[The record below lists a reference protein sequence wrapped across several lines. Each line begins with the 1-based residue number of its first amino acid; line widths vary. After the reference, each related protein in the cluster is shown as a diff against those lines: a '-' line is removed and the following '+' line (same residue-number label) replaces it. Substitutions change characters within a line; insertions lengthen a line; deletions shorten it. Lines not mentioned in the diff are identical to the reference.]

1 MTNLAASASPDMVCD
16 REVEEKP
23 LRLLRKDIQLL
34 DDQDSA
40 AGVPSWKIYDPLRNQ
55 FFRIG
60 WLQFECLRHWRLG
73 KASSIIAA
81 VQKSTPLRVSDFDIQ
96 QLSEF
101 LERKE
106 LLEINRSEQ
115 IAVLDEHL
123 RCADKAWWMRTFMF
137 TMYHRFPLLKPDPI
151 LARVYTCV
159 KPLIR
164 WQFGVLIALLTLFA
178 IVGVSGHW
186 FEFKDQFQN
195 YLTPKG
201 MLGFGLVLLFINV
214 IHEFGHGVAAHHF
227 KCRVPRMG
235 VALIFMLP
243 LFYSDTSDSWRLNSS
258 RQRMWIGAAGI
269 LTEMLIALVAT
280 YMWLILP
287 DGLARTLAYFVAV
300 TSWAMS
306 LLVNVNPFM
315 KFDGYYLL
323 SDALGVENLQ
333 ERSFANFRWQLRR
346 SLLGV
351 DEPVPYQAPP
361 RKHRIICAYA
371 MGTWVYRLF
380 LYMGIAWMVYNFW
393 FKALG
398 LVMMSG
404 VFAMM
409 LIKPVVEE
417 LSNYVR
423 IVKETPWN
431 PRRWG
436 SFAVVAVLLL
446 LCLVPL
452 PRKITAPA
460 VYSAADSAR
469 IFSPQSAVVE
479 SISVKEGDQVTQ
491 GQVLLTLSDPEL
503 VFKQQS
509 LQREIRMLEYR
520 LQQERSWRNSSG
532 YRQVSREELDSKKAE
547 HLAVSEQLAQL
558 VLRSP
563 FDAQLAKLH
572 DWVKPGTWLEAN
584 EVIAE
589 VANPALIEVRAYI
602 EAVNHD
608 RVVDRPAWF
617 YRNDGEAL
625 ALLKLKSVS
634 SMTVQSLEDKVL
646 AVLHGGSIPA
656 VASDSGE
663 LQPREDW
670 HKSVFVAES
679 AEEQQLQAR
688 QEQVGFV
695 LIPAAASSLLVQGLR
710 RLYAVFL
717 RESGF

>member
-1 MTNLAASASPDMVCD
+1 MNSLAATAARSEMICD
-16 REVEEKP
+16 QKVEEKP

-81 VQKSTPLRVSDFDIQ
+81 VQKNTPLRVSDCDIQ

-106 LLEINRSEQ
+106 LFDIDRAEQ

-123 RCADKAWWMRTFMF
+123 RCADKPWWMRTFMF

-151 LARVYTCV
+151 LARVHACIR
-159 KPLIR
+159 PLIR
-164 WQFGVLIALLTLFA
+164 WQFGVLLALLTLFA
-178 IVGVSGHW
+178 VAGVSGHW

-195 YLTPKG
+195 YLTPEG
-201 MLGFGLVLLFINV
+201 ILGFGLVLLFINV
-214 IHEFGHGVAAHHF
+214 VHEFGHGVAAHHF
-227 KCRVPRMG
+227 NCRVPRMG
-235 VALIFMLP
+235 VALVFMLP
-243 LFYSDTSDSWRLNSS
+243 LFYSDTSDSWRLNNH

-269 LTEMLIALVAT
+269 LTEMLIALFAT

-351 DEPVPYQAPP
+351 NETTPYQTTP
-361 RKHRIICAYA
+361 RKHRIIYAYA

-404 VFAMM
+404 VFTMM
-409 LIKPVVEE
+409 LVKPVLKE

-423 IVKETPWN
+423 IIKETPGN

-436 SFAVVAVLLL
+436 SFAVVVVLLL
-446 LCLVPL
+446 LCLIPL

-460 VYSAADSAR
+460 VFSAADSAR

-479 SISVKEGDQVTQ
+479 SIAVAEGDQLTR
-491 GQVLLTLSDPEL
+491 GQVLLTLTDPEL

-509 LQREIRMLEYR
+509 LQKEIKVLEYR
-520 LQQERSWRNSSG
+520 LQQERSWKNSSG
-532 YRQVSREELDSKKAE
+532 YKQVSREELDSKKAE
-547 HLAVSEQLAQL
+547 HLAISEQLARL

-563 FDAQLAKLH
+563 FDAQLAELH

-589 VANPALIEVRAYI
+589 VANPEQIEVRAYI
-602 EAVNHD
+602 EAVNRD
-608 RVVDRPAWF
+608 RVIDRPAWF
-617 YRNDGEAL
+617 YRNDGEPL
-625 ALLKLKSVS
+625 AQLKLKSVS

-646 AVLHGGSIPA
+646 TVLHGGSIPA

-663 LQPREDW
+663 MMPREDW
-670 HKSVFVAES
+670 HKSVFVAENNDKH
-679 AEEQQLQAR
+679 LQAR

-695 LIPAAASSLLVQGLR
+695 LIPAAASSLVVQGLR